1 MRNTHMKCLWTGV
14 SIFECPKTFVNLRL
28 SVGMG
33 ILGTAVGALFSGFT
47 TGFFTI
53 RMARENLR
61 ATQIMLEKVE
71 TIRLYSWKQ
80 ATNDVGFIPM
90 TFTNKYDPV
99 SQVGP
104 GGLLYY
110 GKISIDKVD
119 TNQLNASYARNV
131 RLVTVK
137 LNWKTGNL
145 QRHREFKSYI
155 SRYGMQDYIY

>member
-1 MRNTHMKCLWTGV
+1 MKVTV
-14 SIFECPKTFVNLRL
+14 SIIARLRRRL
-28 SVGMG
+28 AAFSIMEVTVGFG
-33 ILGTAVGALFSGFT
+33 ILGTVTAALFSGFT

-80 ATNDVGFIPM
+80 ATNGVGFIPM

-99 SQVGP
+99 SQVGS

-110 GKISIDKVD
+110 GKISIDKVN
-119 TNQLNASYARNV
+119 TNELNASYAKNV